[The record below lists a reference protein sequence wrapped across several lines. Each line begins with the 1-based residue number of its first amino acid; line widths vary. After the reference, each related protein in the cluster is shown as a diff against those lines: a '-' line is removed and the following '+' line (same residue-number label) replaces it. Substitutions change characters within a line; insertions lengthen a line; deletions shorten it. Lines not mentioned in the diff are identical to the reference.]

1 MREPGR
7 ARTIAVNK
15 TAFFNYEIVETFE
28 AGIELVGSEVK
39 SIKEGRISLKESY
52 AEIKGDEAF
61 LLNCHVSPYE
71 PANRFNHEP
80 LRPKRLLLHRREI
93 KRLTGKIKEKGLTLI
108 PTKIL
113 FNDKGL
119 IKIELGLAKG
129 KKLYEK
135 KDAIKARDQAREA
148 RSVLKHGR

>member
-1 MREPGR
+1 MK
-7 ARTIAVNK
+7 TVAVNK
-15 TAFFNYEIVETFE
+15 KAYFNYEILETIE
-28 AGIELVGSEVK
+28 AGIALLGSEVK
-39 SIKEGRISLKESY
+39 SIRDGRVALKDSF
-52 AEIKGDEAF
+52 ADVKGSEI
-61 LLNCHVSPYE
+61 LLYQLHISPYE
-71 PANRFNHEP
+71 AANIFNHEP
-80 LRPKRLLLHRREI
+80 LRVRKLLLHRREI